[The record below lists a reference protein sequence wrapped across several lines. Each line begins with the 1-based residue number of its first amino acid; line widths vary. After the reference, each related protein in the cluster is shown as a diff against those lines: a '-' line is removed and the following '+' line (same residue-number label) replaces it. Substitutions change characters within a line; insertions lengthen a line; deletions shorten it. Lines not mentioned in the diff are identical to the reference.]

1 MRTLYVAGFYM
12 IFRCVMDIDD
22 LKKKPKV
29 DTMGIFSVIT
39 EAVLGVLMIT
49 GSLILEGTI

>member
-12 IFRCVMDIDD
+12 IFRCIMDIDD

-49 GSLILEGTI
+49 GSLMLEGTI